1 MHNFIIHKSTKLTF
15 LFLTDI
21 LYKSTKLTIFFINF
35 KESFMGQ
42 TKFQK
47 FIFTLMMCFGM
58 VLGMTVYNMILNE
71 GFHSDLL
78 TNLLKEFWL
87 GFAVALLID
96 VFIVGKL
103 AKPIAFKIVKPNNET
118 KQIKI
123 ILTISCCMVVGMV
136 LFMSM
141 FGAIVAAGFT
151 INALKLYPLC
161 IVRNFVM
168 ALPLNLLIV
177 SPIVRFS
184 FNKIFSPKLA

>member
-1 MHNFIIHKSTKLTF
+1 
-15 LFLTDI
+15 
-21 LYKSTKLTIFFINF
+21 
-35 KESFMGQ
+35 MGQ

-71 GFHSDLL
+71 GVHSDLL
-78 TNLLKEFWL
+78 TNLLKEFLL

-103 AKPIAFKIVKPNNET
+103 AKPIAFKTVKPNNET

-141 FGAIVAAGFT
+141 FGSIIAAGFT
-151 INALKLYPLC
+151 IDALKLYPLC
-161 IVRNFVM
+161 IIRNFVM